1 MFIGIAAGTSAEK
14 SDAYPMLFN
23 YLYDYYNYCNFL
35 PYYVIYLVGFFY
47 YLFIF
52 LSLFNF

>member
-14 SDAYPMLFN
+14 SDACPMLFN